1 MHVLS
6 TPPAF
11 ILSQDQTLVKN
22 VCIRVRIAWQFCSCL
37 LFWFD
42 IFRCPFLKNL
52 FKEFSGFVV
61 YCSVIN
67 VLFVVAVSC
76 DSFYIISKCFMFVN
90 NFFKLFFVAFLNLS
104 NSISDILS
112 YIFLL
117 VNNFFEVFSKVIFK
131 QNGERGIRTLAPV
144 ARPTPLAGA
153 PLRPLEYFSSARSKV
168 CI

>member
-1 MHVLS
+1 MLS

-76 DSFYIISKCFMFVN
+76 DSFYIVSKCFMFVN

-104 NSISDILS
+104 NSNFDILS

>member
-1 MHVLS
+1 MLS

-42 IFRCPFLKNL
+42 IFWCPFLKNL

-104 NSISDILS
+104 NSNSDILS

>member
-1 MHVLS
+1 MFV
-6 TPPAF
+6 
-11 ILSQDQTLVKN
+11 
-22 VCIRVRIAWQFCSCL
+22 
-37 LFWFD
+37 
-42 IFRCPFLKNL
+42 
-52 FKEFSGFVV
+52 SGSESLGNSVPV
-61 YCSVIN
+61 YCSGLTSFDVRSRKISLKN
-67 VLFVVAVSC
+67 FQGLLSIVQLSMFFFVVAVSC

-104 NSISDILS
+104 SSNSDILS

>member
-1 MHVLS
+1 MLS

-76 DSFYIISKCFMFVN
+76 DSFYIIPKCFMFVN

-104 NSISDILS
+104 NSNSDILS

>member
-1 MHVLS
+1 MLS

-104 NSISDILS
+104 NSNSDILS

-153 PLRPLEYFSSARSKV
+153 PLRPLEYFSSHSPSLQ
-168 CI
+168 

>member
-1 MHVLS
+1 MSIVQLS
-6 TPPAF
+6 MF
-11 ILSQDQTLVKN
+11 
-22 VCIRVRIAWQFCSCL
+22 F
-37 LFWFD
+37 
-42 IFRCPFLKNL
+42 
-52 FKEFSGFVV
+52 
-61 YCSVIN
+61 
-67 VLFVVAVSC
+67 FVVAVSC

-104 NSISDILS
+104 NSNSDILS

-153 PLRPLEYFSSARSKV
+153 PLRPLEYFSAVIKKIFNCILTHFFVRRVSHCIKENLKCQANLSKFFLFFYFL
-168 CI
+168 

>member
-1 MHVLS
+1 MFVSGSESLGNSVPVYCSGSTSFDVRSWKISLKNFQGLLS
-6 TPPAF
+6 IVQLSMFFLLLPFHATAF
-11 ILSQDQTLVKN
+11 ILYQSV
-22 VCIRVRIAWQFCSCL
+22 SCL
-37 LFWFD
+37 STT
-42 IFRCPFLKNL
+42 FLNYFL
-52 FKEFSGFVV
+52 
-61 YCSVIN
+61 
-67 VLFVVAVSC
+67 L
-76 DSFYIISKCFMFVN
+76 
-90 NFFKLFFVAFLNLS
+90 LFLNLS
-104 NSISDILS
+104 NSNSDILS